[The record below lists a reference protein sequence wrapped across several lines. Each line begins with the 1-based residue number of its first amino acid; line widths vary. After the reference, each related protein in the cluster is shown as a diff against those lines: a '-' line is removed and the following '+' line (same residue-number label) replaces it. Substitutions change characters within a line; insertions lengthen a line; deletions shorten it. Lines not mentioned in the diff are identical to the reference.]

1 MCGSSSSP
9 SYNFNLVCVG
19 WMDGIAPF
27 FGLLVH
33 ALKTRIII
41 RCSNCKVK
49 RKSACTHAKESK
61 PRVKFWNSI
70 ILLSFNRMTSK
81 QSWKMFVF
89 TRIKHFKSVHQ
100 TQSKSACIFNRF
112 FSFGAFLMYQD
123 QIVNET
129 QQPPHLAKLCTNTN
143 SFMFF
148 VFWLNNTTSL
158 PNTFYYCP
166 LAQIS
171 YWIQK

>member
-1 MCGSSSSP
+1 
-9 SYNFNLVCVG
+9 
-19 WMDGIAPF
+19 
-27 FGLLVH
+27 
-33 ALKTRIII
+33 
-41 RCSNCKVK
+41 
-49 RKSACTHAKESK
+49 
-61 PRVKFWNSI
+61 
-70 ILLSFNRMTSK
+70 MTSK

-112 FSFGAFLMYQD
+112 FSFGAFLTYQD

-148 VFWLNNTTSL
+148 CFLVKQHYLTTKYILLLPTSSNFLLDSKIKNKKIVRGMYLNHFL
-158 PNTFYYCP
+158 ITFDGSPCYSPPIFYLYFFFFLVKYP
-166 LAQIS
+166 IFNLI
-171 YWIQK
+171 IIDGKRILL

>member
-1 MCGSSSSP
+1 
-9 SYNFNLVCVG
+9 
-19 WMDGIAPF
+19 MDGIAPF

-41 RCSNCKVK
+41 RCSNCKAK

-112 FSFGAFLMYQD
+112 LSFGAFLMYQD

-129 QQPPHLAKLCTNTN
+129 QQLPHLAKLCTKTPIA
-143 SFMFF
+143 SCFF
-148 VFWLNNTTSL
+148 FLVKQHYLTPKYILLLPTSSNFL
-158 PNTFYYCP
+158 LDSKIKN
-166 LAQIS
+166 
-171 YWIQK
+171 KK